1 MSDSLANGKGDST
14 PAQAKLYERW
24 AKGGIGLSI
33 VGEVQGDARYP
44 EKPGNLVFHDASH
57 QKALQ
62 TLVKKATVNGA
73 HIWAQLGHAGA
84 LSHPPISQP
93 VGPSALDVSGI
104 QCRGLLV
111 NEVQQLPKMYA
122 KTALFAKNVGF
133 GGVQI
138 HAAHGFLLSQ
148 FLSPLFNSRQDS
160 YGGSIEARSS
170 IIIDIINEVRKT
182 VGPRFPIGIKINS
195 SDMLEGG
202 LTEADALEFVRI
214 LDGTSV
220 DLIEISGGTYFPGTK
235 SSSDGGGGGG
245 PYFLGFAEQARG
257 ATNIPL
263 MLTGG
268 FKYHQQAVDAL
279 ASGHVDIV
287 GLARALVVEPNVAN
301 LWLAKD
307 PSDPSYPSFES
318 TPQGGITAWY
328 TMRISALSQGYE
340 DDFALSPAD
349 ALAIY
354 EQRDK
359 LRCVPWLKRFNQ

>member
-24 AKGGIGLSI
+24 AKGGVGLSI

-44 EKPGNLVFHDASH
+44 EKPGNLVFHESSH
-57 QKALQ
+57 LKALQ

-73 HIWAQLGHAGA
+73 HLWAQLGHAGA

-93 VGPSALDVSGI
+93 VGPSALDVAGI
-104 QCRGLLV
+104 QCRALLV
-111 NEVQQLPKMYA
+111 NEVQQLPAMFA

-160 YGGSIEARSS
+160 YGGSIEARAS
-170 IIIDIINEVRKT
+170 IIVETIKKVRKA

-195 SDMLEGG
+195 SDMIEGG
-202 LTEADALEFVRI
+202 LTPKDALEFVRI
-214 LDGTSV
+214 LDGTSI

-235 SSSDGGGGGG
+235 SSSEGAAKG
-245 PYFLGFAEQARG
+245 PYFLDFAEQARQ
-257 ATNIPL
+257 ATKIPL

-268 FKYHQQAVDAL
+268 FKSHQQAVDAL
-279 ASGHVDIV
+279 ASGHVDLV

-301 LWLAKD
+301 LWLAKEA
-307 PSDPSYPSFES
+307 SDPSFPSFES
-318 TPQGGITAWY
+318 TPEGGVTAWY
-328 TMRISALSQGYE
+328 TMRLSALSQGHE
-340 DDFALSPAD
+340 DDFSLSPAD

-359 LRCVPWLKRFNQ
+359 LRSVQWLKRFNK